1 MGWVVALSNRAE
13 KNLRRVPAADRGRIL
28 SAIDEMR
35 VDPLKGDVVKLKGRG
50 AFRRRIGSCRI
61 IFSIDF
67 QALAVGIAD
76 VQRRTSTTY

>member
-1 MGWVVALSNRAE
+1 MPWVVVLSNRAG
-13 KNLRRVPAADRGRIL
+13 KNLRRVPAADRARIL

-35 VDPLKGDVVKLKGRG
+35 VDPLKGDVVKLKGTA
-50 AFRRRIGSCRI
+50 AFRRRVGSYRI